1 MGETNCF
8 LCREGE
14 QLGGTSINL
23 FLSSVSGRGTVVG
36 NKGRTA
42 TQDQFGHIFYT
53 KQQFILSGARHK
65 RKFGVILT
73 LRVLAQLHLI
83 IGVILTVRVLVQ
95 LHLIIGVILTL
106 RVLVH
111 LHLIVAFLQP
121 FTPPLEQ
128 HLPPLPAGA
137 EQTQSPPLQRGLILF
152 LHIKVMCFI
161 CCFLVVVGW
170 VGMSRLAI
178 KVVTTCWN
186 GRIHVHNR

>member
-73 LRVLAQLHLI
+73 LRVLA
-83 IGVILTVRVLVQ
+83 Q